1 MEHVTDP
8 TEDAVV
14 AEAQQNTV
22 TVYTIDR
29 VDSQSVSLITCYCM
43 HFLLQ
48 W

>member
-22 TVYTIDR
+22 TVTIDR
-29 VDSQSVSLITCYCM
+29 VDSQSVSLITCY
-43 HFLLQ
+43 
-48 W
+48 